1 MNMVTASRRLL
12 AEFRRRHVFRVAAVY
27 LAAAFVALQLVDLLV
42 EPLGLPDWT
51 MGLLIVVIAVG
62 FVLALI
68 LAWAF
73 ELTPDGVRRTV
84 STDTGAA
91 PGAVQGTTAAQ
102 SPGAAPSA
110 TRVPLRLILVVTAL
124 VVVSAGGWMAR
135 AARAPEPV
143 AEAGTAVAVLPFHV
157 TSADDDLAYLREGLA
172 ELLTG
177 ALAERAGIPTVSQR
191 LLLRELRDVHDPAE
205 LVTRAPDVVRRLGS
219 VRFVTGEVVGRSTH
233 LTLSAALVN
242 EARGDTIRASVSGPE
257 AEINA
262 LVERL
267 AAQLLVGEISWIRGH
282 AGSLA
287 DVPLPALREYLEGA
301 SLQRQGRFAESLDR
315 FRRALEI
322 DSTFALAAFGFE
334 VSSGWSD
341 VPAAEVRRVQ
351 DIAWRHRHRLGALDR
366 LQLEGM
372 LGPAFP
378 EQSAPSAQLAVVED
392 ALRVMPDRA
401 ELWVLYGDLL
411 FHDGQAIGAVDWRR
425 RAIAAFEQASAL
437 APEHPEAE
445 YHLLELMLTE
455 ADAGKF
461 NGIAQRLLARDS
473 VSDLRRLALGAVAL
487 HEDSPSAWA
496 AVRAAFQSESNIF
509 LVDIANRALH
519 LGRGLDEVL
528 ALSRD
533 RERAA
538 VTVAAAE
545 VPVTVQIQMLSNMG
559 RPGEAMAAS
568 RRRQQRAGGIWHP
581 EHLQLAAWMGWAWDG
596 DTIQARTA
604 MEELRALLD
613 AATARPGEDPPHPFH
628 VCTVAIFD
636 VLQGRTD
643 WAAGVAARLEA
654 DMDRLEG
661 RWLQMQAQACPVI
674 VRAGLA
680 HVSGTRQEALAALRD
695 LESYLATQAFG
706 ATRMRAAGNFVAAAL
721 HEFYDDKPAALAALR
736 RLQDTGSTNLLS
748 TALREEG
755 RLLERLGRTGEAADI
770 YRRYLSLRR
779 SPEPAAAAM
788 DDAIRGRL
796 AALERADR

>member
-1 MNMVTASRRLL
+1 MNMVTGIGRLL

-42 EPLGLPDWT
+42 EPLGLPAWT
-51 MGLLIVVIAVG
+51 MGLLIILIAVG
-62 FVLALI
+62 FILALI

-73 ELTPDGVRRTV
+73 ELTPEGMRRTV
-84 STDTGAA
+84 STDTDAGPEPGQGATA
-91 PGAVQGTTAAQ
+91 TQSAGAV
-102 SPGAAPSA
+102 SA
-110 TRVPLRLILVVTAL
+110 TRLPPRLVLVVAAL
-124 VVVSAGGWMAR
+124 VVISAGAWLAR
-135 AARAPEPV
+135 SARAPGPV
-143 AEAGTAVAVLPFHV
+143 AEAGTAIAVLPFHV
-157 TSADDDLAYLREGLA
+157 TSAEDDLAYLREGLA

-177 ALAERAGIPTVSQR
+177 ALAERAGMPTVSQR
-191 LLLRELRDVHDPAE
+191 LLLRELRDVHEPAE
-205 LVTRAPDVVRRLGS
+205 LETRAPEVVRRLGS
-219 VRFVTGEVVGRSTH
+219 VRYITGEVVGRSTH
-233 LTLSAALVN
+233 LTVSAALVN

-257 AEINA
+257 TEINA

-267 AAQLLVGEISWIRGH
+267 AAQLLAGEISWIRGQ

-334 VSSGWSD
+334 ASSGWSD

-351 DIAWRHRHRLGALDR
+351 DIAWQHRHRLGAQDR

-372 LGPAFP
+372 LGPAYP
-378 EQSAPSAQLAVVED
+378 EQSAPLAHLAVVED

-425 RAIAAFEQASAL
+425 RAITAFERASTL

-455 ADAGKF
+455 ADAEKF
-461 NGIAQRLLARDS
+461 NGIAHRLLARDS

-487 HEDSPSAWA
+487 HEDTPSAWD
-496 AVRAAFQSESNIF
+496 AVRAAFRSESNVF
-509 LVDIANRALH
+509 LMDIANRALH

-528 ALSRD
+528 ALGRD

-545 VPVTVQIQMLSNMG
+545 VPVTVQIQMLANMG
-559 RPGEAMAAS
+559 RPGEAAAVS
-568 RRRQQRAGGIWHP
+568 ERHRQRAGGAWHP
-581 EHLQLAAWMGWAWDG
+581 EHLQLVAWTGWAWDG
-596 DTIQARTA
+596 DTVQARMA
-604 MEELRALLD
+604 MEELRSLLD
-613 AATARPGEDPPHPFH
+613 AAAARPGEVPPHPFH
-628 VCTVAIFD
+628 ICTVAIFD

-643 WAAGVAARLEA
+643 WATRIAARLEA

-695 LESYLATQAFG
+695 LEAYLTGKPFG

-721 HEFYDDKPAALAALR
+721 HEFYDDHPAALAALR

-755 RLLERLGRTGEAADI
+755 RMLEQLGRTGEAADV

-788 DDAIRGRL
+788 DDAVRGRL
-796 AALERADR
+796 AALERPGR